1 MGKKERSK
9 IMKKLLLVLMLMFTV
24 SVTYCYSEDSA
35 AYWENYD
42 TTVRN
47 IKWCTEYLNK
57 RGYEVVKSTPPSYD
71 YYKNFTE
78 DTLKEIL
85 KLRDREIELLE
96 KEKKDRL
103 KKLMEDL

>member
-35 AYWENYD
+35 E
-42 TTVRN
+42 
-47 IKWCTEYLNK
+47 